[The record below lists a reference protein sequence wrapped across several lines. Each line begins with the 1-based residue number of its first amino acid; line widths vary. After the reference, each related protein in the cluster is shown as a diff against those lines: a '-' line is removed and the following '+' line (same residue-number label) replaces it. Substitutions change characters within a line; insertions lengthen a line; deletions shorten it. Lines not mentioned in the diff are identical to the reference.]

1 MHTKKKKIHFLKNV
15 YNEKQM
21 HDFTQVAKMF
31 KSFEQDIHS
40 EMKQCC
46 QTY

>member
-1 MHTKKKKIHFLKNV
+1 MHTKKKIHFLKNV

-31 KSFEQDIHS
+31 KSFEQDIDS